1 MAKSML
7 NWGEMMQHFIL
18 ETSH

>member
-7 NWGEMMQHFIL
+7 NCGEMMQHFIL